1 MEFLMNERWPPI
13 YDYEQLIT
21 TIKDLI
27 KNDRL
32 ISQFFELE
40 IEKTF
45 YQGDI
50 LYLQAP
56 FAYLNQDA
64 QAEAIDEN
72 SGYWLLL
79 SNTCDLDRKL
89 DEVPWA
95 QIVPIELFADL
106 TKEEIEKYKNYQ
118 LSRAFYIPEWSGDV
132 TGQHGIADFCRP
144 VTISREALAA
154 HAKVVARLTRY
165 SWILLH
171 SCLVR
176 YLARDDGR
184 CDPG

>member
-1 MEFLMNERWPPI
+1 MNERWPPI
-13 YDYEQLIT
+13 YDYAELLA

-32 ISQFFELE
+32 TSQFFESKLDT
-40 IEKTF
+40 EKSF
-45 YQGDI
+45 FQGDI
-50 LYLQAP
+50 LHLRAP

-79 SNTCDLDRKL
+79 SNSCDLDRKL

-95 QIVPIELFADL
+95 QIVPIELFDDL
-106 TKEEIEKYKNYQ
+106 PKEEIEKYKSYQ

-132 TGQHGIADFCRP
+132 AGQHGIADFCRP
-144 VTISREALAA
+144 VTISREGISA
-154 HAKVVARLTRY
+154 HATVVARLTRY

-184 CDPG
+184 RDPS